1 MAQETQTQA
10 ALIDQIQNF
19 LASFKDKSGS
29 FRYVEEI
36 DQMMAKQAK
45 YVVVDYND
53 VVSQREIEVKFN
65 SSPDEVLYAFSRAV
79 KNILEERFPDYA
91 KKISDDIRVRIAN
104 YPIQR
109 SLRQIN
115 AEVIGRMTSV
125 SGMVVRS
132 SEVKPLAKSVLYKCP
147 ENHITEVPLERGL
160 TLYTPSKCSHD
171 KCTHRD
177 LRIDPENSKFIDF
190 QIVRL
195 QELPEDLPPGQLPH
209 YIDVTI
215 KQDLVDNARPGD
227 RIILTG
233 IVRIEQEQITG
244 TRIHS
249 GLHRLRIEGNNIEFL
264 GGRGTKN
271 SRRSEREEISPEE
284 EKIIKSLAR
293 TSDIYDRLIGSFAP
307 HIQGS
312 AIIKESILLLIV
324 GSTQRVLQDGTKIR
338 GDINV
343 FLVGDPGTAKSE
355 MLKFC
360 ARIAP
365 RGLYTSG
372 RGSTA
377 AGLTAAV
384 VRDKTGIMM
393 LEAGAVVLGDQGL
406 VCMTEDTEIYTG
418 NALIPVGKMWDNI
431 KGDTYITKSG
441 REAKKELIP
450 VGIYD
455 NKFRVD
461 LDGNAFAIMRKKHT
475 GDVIKLTFSS
485 GLTLKVT
492 PEHLLRRSTHVKNMW
507 IQAQNVKPGE
517 LLRSPVRVP
526 KPACMLD
533 ITEQDAYVIGC
544 VYGDGYITPHGITI
558 SQSKVNSDVI
568 SNIQQYSDVFSLY
581 DKGDKVRTLGK
592 YSLISRMFQLHTT
605 DKALLQK
612 TRFLIKGQ
620 STDNVLLLSDKSLWS
635 FLAGVF
641 DTDGDFNHVH
651 GKVIAARLYPTTSQH
666 ELAVMLYALRRLGV
680 YAKIRKT
687 RKGFPLIQITGRDI
701 TRFAEGIKT
710 FSVKAKREGP
720 LEIDHKGSMERGI
733 EKVVSVER
741 IQYDGYVYDLSVG
754 KYHNYEASLIYIHNC
769 IDEFDKMKPED
780 RSALHEVMEQQ
791 SASIAKGGI
800 VATLNARTSILAAAN
815 PMYGKYDPFKNIT
828 ENVALPIPLLTRF
841 DLIFVVRDIPS
852 KEKDRNIAQHII
864 GLHKRSSSDNRSLI
878 DVDIFTKYLAYCKRS
893 DPLLTPEAE
902 EKILEY
908 YLKMRNV
915 ESEEMITVT
924 PRQLGG
930 LVRLATA
937 RARLLQ
943 KDQVDGEDAER
954 AIFLIQSMLE
964 DAGVDVNTGKVDL
977 GVLQG
982 RPHSEVSK
990 LQLFMDVLK
999 SLEGDG
1005 KAAVE
1010 EKTFIKELVKTGK
1023 FTEEEARSFLR
1034 RMLREA
1040 SIYESKPGHYNRV

>member
-1 MAQETQTQA
+1 MTLETQSRSAT
-10 ALIDQIQNF
+10 IDQVQHF
-19 LASFKDKSGS
+19 LSSFKDKSGT
-29 FRYVEEI
+29 FVYVEEI
-36 DQMMAKQAK
+36 DQMMAKQVK
-45 YVVVDYND
+45 FIVVDYND
-53 VVSQREIEVKFN
+53 IVSYKDIEIKFN
-65 SSPDEVLYAFSRAV
+65 LEPDEIIYAFSRAI
-79 KNILEERFPDYA
+79 KNILEERFPEYA
-91 KKISDDIRVRIAN
+91 TKFSDDIRVRIAN

-115 AEVIGRMTSV
+115 AEVIGKMTSV
-125 SGMVVRS
+125 SGMVVRA
-132 SEVKPLAKSVLYKCP
+132 SEVKPLARNVVYKCP
-147 ENHITEVPLERGL
+147 EGHITEVPLERGL
-160 TLYTPSKCSHD
+160 NIYTPSKCTSE
-171 KCTHRD
+171 KCAHRD

-215 KQDLVDNARPGD
+215 KQDLVDYARPGD

-244 TRIHS
+244 TRVNS

-264 GGRGTKN
+264 GGRGGKN

-284 EKIIKSLAR
+284 ERIIRSLAQN
-293 TSDIYDRLIGSFAP
+293 SDIYERLVSSFAP
-307 HIQGS
+307 HIQGH
-312 AIIKESILLLIV
+312 AIIKESILLLMV
-324 GSTQRVLQDGTKIR
+324 GSTQRVMDDGTKIR

-360 ARIAP
+360 ARLAP

-406 VCMTEDTEIYTG
+406 V
-418 NALIPVGKMWDNI
+418 
-431 KGDTYITKSG
+431 
-441 REAKKELIP
+441 
-450 VGIYD
+450 
-455 NKFRVD
+455 
-461 LDGNAFAIMRKKHT
+461 
-475 GDVIKLTFSS
+475 
-485 GLTLKVT
+485 
-492 PEHLLRRSTHVKNMW
+492 
-507 IQAQNVKPGE
+507 
-517 LLRSPVRVP
+517 
-526 KPACMLD
+526 
-533 ITEQDAYVIGC
+533 
-544 VYGDGYITPHGITI
+544 
-558 SQSKVNSDVI
+558 
-568 SNIQQYSDVFSLY
+568 
-581 DKGDKVRTLGK
+581 
-592 YSLISRMFQLHTT
+592 
-605 DKALLQK
+605 
-612 TRFLIKGQ
+612 
-620 STDNVLLLSDKSLWS
+620 
-635 FLAGVF
+635 
-641 DTDGDFNHVH
+641 
-651 GKVIAARLYPTTSQH
+651 
-666 ELAVMLYALRRLGV
+666 
-680 YAKIRKT
+680 
-687 RKGFPLIQITGRDI
+687 
-701 TRFAEGIKT
+701 
-710 FSVKAKREGP
+710 
-720 LEIDHKGSMERGI
+720 
-733 EKVVSVER
+733 
-741 IQYDGYVYDLSVG
+741 
-754 KYHNYEASLIYIHNC
+754 C

-864 GLHKRSSSDNRSLI
+864 GLHKKSATDTRSLI
-878 DVDIFTKYLAYCKRS
+878 DPDIFTKYLAYCKKS

-902 EKILEY
+902 EKILDY

-930 LVRLATA
+930 LIRLATA
-937 RARLLQ
+937 RARLLM
-943 KDQVDGEDAER
+943 KDQVEAEDAER

-999 SLEGDG
+999 SLEGDS
-1005 KAAVE
+1005 KTPVE
-1010 EKTFIKELVKTGK
+1010 EKLFVKELIKTGK
-1023 FTEEEARSFLR
+1023 FTEEEGRNFIR

>member
-1 MAQETQTQA
+1 MTLETQSRSAT
-10 ALIDQIQNF
+10 IDQVQHF
-19 LASFKDKSGS
+19 LSSFKDKSGT
-29 FRYVEEI
+29 FVYVEEI

-45 YVVVDYND
+45 YIVVDYND
-53 VVSQREIEVKFN
+53 VVSYKDIEIKFN
-65 SSPDEVLYAFSRAV
+65 LEPDEILYAFSRAI

-91 KKISDDIRVRIAN
+91 AKISDDIRVRIAN

-115 AEVIGRMTSV
+115 AEVIGKMTSV

-132 SEVKPLAKSVLYKCP
+132 SEVKPLAKNVVYKCP
-147 ENHITEVPLERGL
+147 EGHITEVPLERGL
-160 TLYTPSKCSHD
+160 SIYTPSKCTSE
-171 KCTHRD
+171 KCAHRD

-244 TRIHS
+244 TRVNS

-264 GGRGTKN
+264 GGRGGKN

-284 EKIIKSLAR
+284 ERIIKSLAKNA
-293 TSDIYDRLIGSFAP
+293 DVYDRLIGSFAP
-307 HIQGS
+307 HIQGH
-312 AIIKESILLLIV
+312 AIIKESILLLMV
-324 GSTQRVLQDGTKIR
+324 GSTQRVMGDGTKIR

-360 ARIAP
+360 ARLAP

-406 VCMTEDTEIYTG
+406 V
-418 NALIPVGKMWDNI
+418 
-431 KGDTYITKSG
+431 
-441 REAKKELIP
+441 
-450 VGIYD
+450 
-455 NKFRVD
+455 
-461 LDGNAFAIMRKKHT
+461 
-475 GDVIKLTFSS
+475 
-485 GLTLKVT
+485 
-492 PEHLLRRSTHVKNMW
+492 
-507 IQAQNVKPGE
+507 
-517 LLRSPVRVP
+517 
-526 KPACMLD
+526 
-533 ITEQDAYVIGC
+533 
-544 VYGDGYITPHGITI
+544 
-558 SQSKVNSDVI
+558 
-568 SNIQQYSDVFSLY
+568 
-581 DKGDKVRTLGK
+581 
-592 YSLISRMFQLHTT
+592 
-605 DKALLQK
+605 
-612 TRFLIKGQ
+612 
-620 STDNVLLLSDKSLWS
+620 
-635 FLAGVF
+635 
-641 DTDGDFNHVH
+641 
-651 GKVIAARLYPTTSQH
+651 
-666 ELAVMLYALRRLGV
+666 
-680 YAKIRKT
+680 
-687 RKGFPLIQITGRDI
+687 
-701 TRFAEGIKT
+701 
-710 FSVKAKREGP
+710 
-720 LEIDHKGSMERGI
+720 
-733 EKVVSVER
+733 
-741 IQYDGYVYDLSVG
+741 
-754 KYHNYEASLIYIHNC
+754 C

-864 GLHKRSSSDNRSLI
+864 GLHKKSATDTRSLI
-878 DVDIFTKYLAYCKRS
+878 DADIFTKYLAYCKRS

-902 EKILEY
+902 EKILDY

-930 LVRLATA
+930 LIRLATA
-937 RARLLQ
+937 RARLLM
-943 KDQVDGEDAER
+943 KDQVEAEDAER

-999 SLEGDG
+999 SLEGDS
-1005 KAAVE
+1005 KTPVE
-1010 EKTFIKELVKTGK
+1010 EKLFVKELTKTGK
-1023 FTEEEARSFLR
+1023 FTEEEARNFIR